1 MSFADEIKLLYKS
14 EIDKAK
20 CIVGWLSISFDELA
34 STKNRRYILDTGAQ
48 DLGMHSNDAFW
59 KLGLIRIEGKTNYML
74 STRDISTRL
83 DSVGLTLDDI
93 VAMMI
98 DGGSEAR
105 EAISEV
111 TDLVQQRY
119 LAAKLW
125 PTAFNLLS
133 TDS

>member
-1 MSFADEIKLLYKS
+1 
-14 EIDKAK
+14 
-20 CIVGWLSISFDELA
+20 
-34 STKNRRYILDTGAQ
+34 
-48 DLGMHSNDAFW
+48 
-59 KLGLIRIEGKTNYML
+59 LIRIEGKTNYML
-74 STRDISTRL
+74 STRDIPTRL

-111 TDLVQQRY
+111 TDLVQQRC